1 MLGKFGRF
9 LYVLRVL
16 VPSLA
21 YVLLHET
28 GLLQV
33 TAGLVIC
40 AALLGWYLRH
50 HAMSNQQPILLRV
63 TKVARTARSLQHTF
77 FGIGLP
83 LAIDLLKSQAGLP
96 DPFAA
101 FALLLVVLVYVQ
113 SADLPLDPLD
123 YMMKLTHYDV
133 CFANATDAAK
143 IVTVLSRSEIRPA
156 DTVNLVYF
164 TDNIAFNVSR

>member
-16 VPSLA
+16 IPSFGF
-21 YVLLHET
+21 VLLHGT
-28 GLLQV
+28 GWLQV
-33 TAGLVIC
+33 TAGLVTC
-40 AALLGWYLRH
+40 AALVGWILRH
-50 HAMSNQQPILLRV
+50 HAMANQQPILLRV
-63 TKVARTARSLQHTF
+63 SKVAKTARSVQQTF
-77 FGIGLP
+77 FAIGLP
-83 LAIDLLKSQAGLP
+83 IAVDLLKSEAGVP
-96 DPFAA
+96 DLFAA
-101 FALLLVVLVYVQ
+101 LALVLVVVVFVR
-113 SADLPLDPLD
+113 SGDLPLDPLD